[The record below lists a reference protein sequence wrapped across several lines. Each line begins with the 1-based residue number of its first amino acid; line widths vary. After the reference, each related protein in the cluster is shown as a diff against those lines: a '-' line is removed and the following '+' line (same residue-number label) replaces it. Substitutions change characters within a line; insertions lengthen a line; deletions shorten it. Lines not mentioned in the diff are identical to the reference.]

1 MNKTYDIGIVG
12 AGPVGGY
19 IASQLANH
27 VDSLALIE
35 QHKTVGKPV
44 NCAGL
49 VTPRVFDKFSI
60 PKKNIVQNEIKGA
73 HFHSPSGKILT
84 IGDNKIQAL
93 SIDRTAFDQYLVSQA
108 EQKKVSIFLSKK
120 VRSIQKQKENID
132 VICSKDHMFS
142 CSCLIGADGPY
153 SKIRD
158 LFGFPQPIE
167 YLRGIGA
174 VVDDVSLDPDFV
186 EIFIGNSIA
195 PGFFAW
201 MIPINRKGTS
211 ARLGLCINQKEPK
224 SPKHYFEK
232 LFECPP
238 VKPFLESANI
248 KEKMGGTIPLGALK
262 QTVGDN
268 VLLVGDA
275 AAQVKPTSG
284 GGIYPGLISA
294 GHCVSTVK
302 KAFDDNNFS
311 KELLKS
317 YHEAWRNDI
326 GKELVLGMQFRKV
339 FKNLTDKHFE
349 KYIEKFNTPSI
360 TAAITQYGDI
370 DYPSKLVKPIL
381 KKVPSILRLIPQ
393 ILR

>member
-1 MNKTYDIGIVG
+1 MNKIYDIGVVG
-12 AGPVGGY
+12 AGPIGGY
-19 IASQLANH
+19 IASHLANH

-49 VTPRVFDKFSI
+49 VTPRVFDTFSI
-60 PKKNIVQNEIKGA
+60 PKEKIVQNEIRGA
-73 HFHSPSGKILT
+73 HIHSPSGKILT
-84 IGDNKIQAL
+84 IGDEKIQAL
-93 SIDRTAFDQYLVSQA
+93 CIDRTAFDQYLVSQA
-108 EQKKVSIFLSKK
+108 EQKNVSIFLSKK
-120 VRSIQKQKENID
+120 VRSVQKQHKNIE
-132 VICSKDHMFS
+132 VICSREHMFS

-153 SKIRD
+153 SKVRD

-174 VVDDVSLDPDFV
+174 VVDDMSLDPDFA
-186 EIFIGNSIA
+186 EIFIGNAIA

-201 MIPINRKGTS
+201 MIPINKKGSS
-211 ARLGLCINQKEPK
+211 ARIGLCIDQQEIK
-224 SPKHYFEK
+224 SPKYYFER
-232 LFECPP
+232 LFTHNPA
-238 VKPFLESANI
+238 KSFLESAKM
-248 KEKMGGTIPLGALK
+248 KEKIGGIIPLGALK
-262 QTVGDN
+262 QTVADN

-294 GHCVSTVK
+294 EQCVSTVI
-302 KAFDDNNFS
+302 KAFNEKNFS
-311 KELLKS
+311 KEMLKS
-317 YHEAWRNDI
+317 YHDAWRNEI
-326 GKELVLGMQFRKV
+326 GRELVLGMQFRKI
-339 FKNLTDKHFE
+339 FRNLTDKHFE

-370 DYPSKLVKPIL
+370 DYPSKLVKPLL
-381 KKVPSILRLIPQ
+381 KKAPSIIRLIPQ